1 MPRSEVHHVA
11 TLGLRELSGLTVLG
25 GPAGPPRLL
34 AVGDEDFAVVSAEV
48 DDGSGTLVRTW
59 RDDLR
64 PTLRDAG
71 VDLRSGSGFEG
82 VASDGVG
89 TVVLLQEEQARLLVV
104 APDLSRLLHTLV
116 LAVPVDEP
124 VLNPAWRREPNSR
137 GEGLLLLRRGHV
149 LIAKER
155 DTACLI
161 EFGPAGDRPIGVA
174 AATLLGPG
182 ETFERP
188 DATTAELVPLAV
200 WPLSAATARTLPTI
214 NDLALGP
221 DGRVYALSGHAQ
233 VIVRMEER
241 LTPGERAGATAVW
254 PIGDEIPGGRAA
266 RPEGLAFLPSGR
278 PVVGIDTGQ
287 PQDNLVVLRSLAVR

>member
-48 DDGSGTLVRTW
+48 DGSGAVVRTW

-64 PTLRDAG
+64 PALRDAG

-155 DTACLI
+155 DPACLI
-161 EFGPAGDRPIGVA
+161 EFGPPGDRPSGVTA
-174 AATLLGPG
+174 DTVLAPA
-182 ETFERP
+182 ETFQRP
-188 DATTAELVPLAV
+188 DTTEAELVPLAV
-200 WPLSAATARTLPTI
+200 WPLGAATARTLPSI

-221 DGRVYALSGHAQ
+221 DGRVYALSARAQ
-233 VIVRMEER
+233 VIARMEER
-241 LTPGERAGATAVW
+241 LTPGERASATAVW
-254 PIGDEIPGGRAA
+254 PIGDGIPGGRAA
-266 RPEGLAFLPSGR
+266 RPEGLTFLPSGR
-278 PVVGIDTGQ
+278 PVVGIDTSQ
-287 PQDNLVVLRSLAVR
+287 PRDNLVVLQALVAR

>member
-25 GPAGPPRLL
+25 GAAGPPRLL

-174 AATLLGPG
+174 AATVLGPG

-188 DATTAELVPLAV
+188 DATTAQLVPLAV
-200 WPLSAATARTLPTI
+200 AALSDHTARGT
-214 NDLALGP
+214 NSASVVS
-221 DGRVYALSGHAQ
+221 GRWKVS
-233 VIVRMEER
+233 
-241 LTPGERAGATAVW
+241 AGARTVSAVT
-254 PIGDEIPGGRAA
+254 PIGRSPGGPNSIRHAV
-266 RPEGLAFLPSGR
+266 S
-278 PVVGIDTGQ
+278 
-287 PQDNLVVLRSLAVR
+287 RSLAMRT

>member
-1 MPRSEVHHVA
+1 VPRSEVHHVA
-11 TLGLRELSGLTVLG
+11 TLGLRELSGLTVFG
-25 GPAGPPRLL
+25 GPGSPPRLL
-34 AVGDEDFAVVSAEV
+34 AVGDEDFAVVSADV
-48 DDGSGTLVRTW
+48 DDESGTVVRTW

-64 PTLRDAG
+64 PALRDA

-89 TVVLLQEEQARLLVV
+89 TIVLLQEEQARLLVV

-161 EFGPAGDRPIGVA
+161 EFGPPGDRPIGVTPDTVLA
-174 AATLLGPG
+174 PS
-182 ETFERP
+182 ETFQRP
-188 DATTAELVPLAV
+188 DATEAELVPLAV
-200 WPLSAATARTLPTI
+200 WPLSPATARTLPTI

-221 DGRVYALSGHAQ
+221 DGRVYALSAHAQ

-254 PIGDEIPGGRAA
+254 QIGDGIPGGRAA
-266 RPEGLAFLPSGR
+266 RPEGLTFLPSGR
-278 PVVGIDTGQ
+278 PVVGIDTRQ
-287 PQDNLVVLRSLAVR
+287 PQDNLVVLRSLVVR

>member
-11 TLGLRELSGLTVLG
+11 TLGLRELSGLTVFG
-25 GPAGPPRLL
+25 GPGSPPRLL
-34 AVGDEDFAVVSAEV
+34 AVGDEDFAVVSADV
-48 DDGSGTLVRTW
+48 DDESGTVVRTW

-64 PTLRDAG
+64 PALRDA

-89 TVVLLQEEQARLLVV
+89 TIVLLQEEQARLLVV

-155 DTACLI
+155 DPACLI
-161 EFGPAGDRPIGVA
+161 EFGPPGDRPSGGTADTVLA
-174 AATLLGPG
+174 PA
-182 ETFERP
+182 ETFQRP
-188 DATTAELVPLAV
+188 AGITAELVPLAV

-221 DGRVYALSGHAQ
+221 DGRVYALSARAQ
-233 VIVRMEER
+233 VIARMEER
-241 LTPGERAGATAVW
+241 LAPGERASATAVW
-254 PIGDEIPGGRAA
+254 PIGDGIPGGRAA
-266 RPEGLAFLPSGR
+266 RPEGLTFLPSGR
-278 PVVGIDTGQ
+278 PVVGIDTRQ

>member
-11 TLGLRELSGLTVLG
+11 TLGLRELSGLAVFG
-25 GPAGPPRLL
+25 GPGRPPRLL

-48 DDGSGTLVRTW
+48 DGSGAVVRTW

-64 PTLRDAG
+64 PALRAAG
-71 VDLRSGSGFEG
+71 IDLRSGSGFEG

-104 APDLSRLLHTLV
+104 APDFSRLLHTLV
-116 LAVPVDEP
+116 LAVPVDQP
-124 VLNPAWRREPNSR
+124 VLNPAWDREPNSR

-161 EFGPAGDRPIGVA
+161 EFGPAGDRPLGVGA
-174 AATLLGPG
+174 DTVLGPG
-182 ETFERP
+182 EAFQRP
-188 DATTAELVPLAV
+188 DATTAAVVPLAV
-200 WPLSAATARTLPTI
+200 WPLGASAARTLPTI

-254 PIGDEIPGGRAA
+254 PIGEGIPGGRAA